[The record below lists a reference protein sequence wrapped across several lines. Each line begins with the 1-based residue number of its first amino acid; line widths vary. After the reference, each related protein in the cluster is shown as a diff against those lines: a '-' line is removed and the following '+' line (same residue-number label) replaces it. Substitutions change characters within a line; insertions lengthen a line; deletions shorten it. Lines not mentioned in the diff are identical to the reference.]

1 MVSNRVIVR
10 QLGRQAYTP
19 VWRAMQTFT
28 ANRDDNTCD
37 ELWLVEHDPVFTQGQ
52 AGKDQ
57 HLLLPGDI
65 PVVSVDRG
73 GQITYHGPGQQML
86 YVLLDLGR
94 LQVGVRQIVTAL
106 EQTAVQVLALDEISA
121 YPRADAPGVYVADQ
135 KICSVGLRIRKSRSL
150 HGLAFNVNMDLSPFQ
165 RINPCGQ
172 VGLQMTD
179 SATLG
184 GVNDLPTAGQRLVTA
199 FCEQLQ
205 LTPSGDPTPSF
216 LPAPQAQVNNP

>member
-1 MVSNRVIVR
+1 MVSNCVIVR

-19 VWRAMQTFT
+19 VWRAMQAFT
-28 ANRDDNTCD
+28 ASRDDNTCD
-37 ELWLVEHDPVFTQGQ
+37 ELWLVEHEPVFTQGQ
-52 AGKDQ
+52 AGEDH
-57 HLLLPGDI
+57 HLLMPGDI
-65 PVVSVDRG
+65 PVVQVDRG
-73 GQITYHGPGQQML
+73 GQVTYHGPGQQML

-94 LQVGVRQIVTAL
+94 LQLGVRHIVTAL
-106 EQTAVQVLALDEISA
+106 EQTAVQVLALDTISA

-179 SATLG
+179 SASLG
-184 GVNDLPTAGQRLVTA
+184 GVDDLPTAGQRLVTA
-199 FCEQLQ
+199 FCQQLQ
-205 LTPSGDPTPSF
+205 LTPSSDPTPSF
-216 LPAPQAQVNNP
+216 QPAPQAQVNNP